1 MATRVT
7 APFLLA
13 DCVTK
18 SYGTRR
24 ILSAGS
30 LRAQAGQV
38 RVLFG
43 RNGIG
48 KSTLLKIA
56 AGVVQADAGS
66 VHLQGQFVERPSLSG
81 LARAGVFYL
90 PDHDILSPS
99 MTLGEQLLLFERRFA
114 ARGAADAARL
124 ARVEE
129 FLDARPPSLS
139 GGERRRAELALA
151 LSRRPRCL
159 LADEP
164 FRGIAPVDHDLLSE
178 IFREMAADGCAVV
191 VTGHEA
197 HTLLAL
203 AEHITWCTS
212 GTTYELG
219 TPGQA
224 LEHEAFQREYAGGAS
239 LADGRMTGPARSP

>member
-1 MATRVT
+1 VDPRVT
-7 APFLLA
+7 SPFLLA

-24 ILSAGS
+24 VLTAGS

-56 AGVVQADAGS
+56 AGVVRADSGT
-66 VHLQGQFVERPSLSG
+66 VHLDGRFVLRPSLPQ

-99 MTLGEQLLLFERRFA
+99 MTLGAHLRLFERRFGARSAAEA
-114 ARGAADAARL
+114 ARI
-124 ARVEE
+124 ARVEAL
-129 FLDARPPSLS
+129 LDARPPSLS
-139 GGERRRAELALA
+139 GGELRRAELAVA
-151 LSRRPRCL
+151 LTRRPRCL

-178 IFREMAADGCAVV
+178 IFRGMAAEGCAVV
-191 VTGHEA
+191 VTGHEVT
-197 HTLLAL
+197 TLLAL
-203 AEHITWCTS
+203 ADHITWCTS

-219 TPGQA
+219 APEQA
-224 LEHEAFQREYAGGAS
+224 LAHEAFQRDYVMI
-239 LADGRMTGPARSP
+239 GRP